1 MKRRSFLVDVGESV
15 GGIGGLRAVGAL
27 GAVGGTSGLGGCVNL
42 AGRGEGEIEERDL
55 PERPAEL
62 TPESVADYVA
72 DYEEVRTHNRHVA
85 NGAVEVT
92 VSTVATFD
100 HASGDRHYATAQ
112 HAGTVYHRDGED
124 RSVGEL
130 YSDPTPYLVTPD
142 RTLPIDMRRESVD
155 VDEVDRPDDETT
167 SPPLGVRLINAADES
182 RELEVAV
189 ERRTTV
195 DDDGDEST
203 GGSENGRGDD
213 ADGAGTD
220 VETDLESGSDDTV
233 VRSTVGVESA
243 TAVELLGITDVR
255 GGYRITARM
264 EDNGVT
270 GEGRIE
276 VGLPSADRGPN
287 VDVVVDDLGISTWHL
302 PSFEAI

>member
-1 MKRRSFLVDVGESV
+1 MDRRSFLADAGEIV

-27 GAVGGTSGLGGCVNL
+27 GAIGTTGGFAGCVAL
-42 AGRGEGEIEERDL
+42 AGSGESGAEKREP

-72 DYEEVRTHNRHVA
+72 DYEAVRTHNDHVA
-85 NGAVEVT
+85 DGAVEVT
-92 VSTVATFD
+92 VSATATFD
-100 HASGDRHYATAQ
+100 HASGDRYYATAQ
-112 HAGTVYHRDGED
+112 HAGTVYHQEGED

-142 RTLPIDMRRESVD
+142 RTLRIGVRRESID
-155 VDEVDRPDDETT
+155 VDEANRPDDETT
-167 SPPLGVRLINAADES
+167 SPPLGIRLINATDEP
-182 RELEVAV
+182 RELAV
-189 ERRTTV
+189 TVKRRTTAD
-195 DDDGDEST
+195 DDDGSSDAT
-203 GGSENGRGDD
+203 DDGDD
-213 ADGAGTD
+213 GDGTD
-220 VETDLESGSDDTV
+220 GETDLESGGSGPV
-233 VRSTVGVESA
+233 VRTTVAVEPM

-255 GGYRITARM
+255 GGYRVIARM
-264 EDNGVT
+264 EENGVT